1 MRNIKLTIAY
11 DGTNYLGWQRQKVG
25 PTIQGVLEETLA
37 RLVGHK
43 VKLRAAGRTDA
54 GVHALGQVANFLTT
68 SKMSLEDMH
77 RALNAL
83 LPKDIAIVKVEEV
96 PIKFNAQYD
105 AKYKTYFYQ
114 IYNHPVRNPIWRL
127 YSWWVP
133 QKLDLEAMR
142 ACLPLF
148 VGKKDF
154 ASFRKLGSDIKT
166 TVRTVYRAELKRA
179 VGMAGMI
186 RFEISARGFLRYMV
200 RNIVGALVWVGLGKM
215 SPEELAEIMEAKDRS
230 LAPPPAPPQGLFLKE
245 VVYEER
251 RSRRA
256 KQTFGPSEGTQTIG
270 DPGGERQGQES

>member
-11 DGTNYLGWQRQKVG
+11 DGTNYLGWQRQKSG

-37 RLVGHK
+37 RLLGHRI
-43 VKLRAAGRTDA
+43 KLRAAGRTDA

-68 SKMSLEDMH
+68 NKMPLKDLH

-105 AKYKTYFYQ
+105 AKHKTYFYQ
-114 IYNHPVRNPIWRL
+114 IYNHPIRHPLWRL

-133 QKLDLEAMR
+133 QKLDLEAMK

-148 VGKKDF
+148 LGQKDF
-154 ASFRKLGSDIKT
+154 ASFRKTGSDIRT
-166 TVRTVYRAELKRA
+166 TVRTVYSVNLKRA
-179 VGMAGMI
+179 VGIANML

-200 RNIVGALVWVGLGKM
+200 RNIVGALVEVGLHRLT
-215 SPEELAEIMEAKDRS
+215 PEELKQIMEAKDRS

-245 VVYEER
+245 VVYER
-251 RSRRA
+251 RHTHDQKAGQSSA
-256 KQTFGPSEGTQTIG
+256 GT
-270 DPGGERQGQES
+270 

>member
-11 DGTNYLGWQRQKVG
+11 DGTNYLGWQKQKTG
-25 PTIQGVLEETLA
+25 PTVQGVLEETLG
-37 RLVGHK
+37 RLLGHR

-68 SKMSLEDMH
+68 NKMSRADLQ

-105 AKYKTYFYQ
+105 ACSKTYFYQ
-114 IYNHPVRNPIWRL
+114 IYNHPIRHPIWRL

-133 QKLDLEAMR
+133 QKLDLSAMR
-142 ACLPLF
+142 SCLDIFL
-148 VGKKDF
+148 GQKDF
-154 ASFRKLGSDIKT
+154 ASFRKTGSDIRS
-166 TVRTVYRAELKRA
+166 TVRTVYQAKLKWA
-179 VGMAGMI
+179 TGTAHML

-200 RNIVGALVWVGLGKM
+200 RNIVGAIVEVGLHRLT
-215 SPEELAEIMEAKDRS
+215 PQELREIMAAKDRS

-245 VVYEER
+245 VVYKKR
-251 RSRRA
+251 RE
-256 KQTFGPSEGTQTIG
+256 P
-270 DPGGERQGQES
+270 

>member
-11 DGTNYLGWQRQKVG
+11 DGTNYLGWQRQKSG

-37 RLVGHK
+37 RLLGHRI
-43 VKLRAAGRTDA
+43 KLRAAGRTDA

-68 SKMSLEDMH
+68 NKMPLKDLH

-114 IYNHPVRNPIWRL
+114 IYNHPIRHPLWRL

-133 QKLDLEAMR
+133 QKLDLEAMK

-148 VGKKDF
+148 LGQKDF
-154 ASFRKLGSDIKT
+154 ASFRKTGSDIRT
-166 TVRTVYRAELKRA
+166 TVRTVYNVNLKRA
-179 VGMAGMI
+179 VGIANML

-200 RNIVGALVWVGLGKM
+200 RNIVGALVEVGLHRLT
-215 SPEELAEIMEAKDRS
+215 PEELEQIMEAKDRS

-245 VVYEER
+245 VVYER
-251 RSRRA
+251 RHTHDQKAGQS
-256 KQTFGPSEGTQTIG
+256 GTGT
-270 DPGGERQGQES
+270 

>member
-11 DGTNYLGWQRQKVG
+11 DGTNYLGWQRQKTG

-37 RLVGHK
+37 RLLGHR

-68 SKMSLEDMH
+68 NKMPLADIH

-83 LPKDIAIVKVEEV
+83 LPKDIAVVKVEEV

-114 IYNHPVRNPIWRL
+114 IYNHPIRNPVWRL

-133 QKLDLEAMR
+133 QKLDLEAMK

-148 VGKKDF
+148 VGEKDF
-154 ASFRKLGSDIKT
+154 ASFRKTGSDIRT
-166 TVRTVYRAELKRA
+166 TVRTVYDVRLKRV
-179 VGMAGMI
+179 VGVAHML

-200 RNIVGALVWVGLGKM
+200 RNIVGALVEVGLHRLT
-215 SPEELAEIMEAKDRS
+215 PEGLKEIMEAKDRS
-230 LAPPPAPPQGLFLKE
+230 LAPPPAPPQGLFLKG
-245 VVYEER
+245 VYYDQKVI
-251 RSRRA
+251 SI
-256 KQTFGPSEGTQTIG
+256 SEK
-270 DPGGERQGQES
+270 E

>member
-11 DGTNYLGWQRQKVG
+11 DGTNYLGWQRQKSG

-37 RLVGHK
+37 RLLGHRI
-43 VKLRAAGRTDA
+43 KLRAAGRTDA

-68 SKMSLEDMH
+68 NKMPLKDLH

-114 IYNHPVRNPIWRL
+114 IYNHPIRHPLWRL

-133 QKLDLEAMR
+133 QKLDLEAMK

-148 VGKKDF
+148 LGQKDF
-154 ASFRKLGSDIKT
+154 ASFRKTGSDIRT
-166 TVRTVYRAELKRA
+166 TVRTVYNVNLKRA
-179 VGMAGMI
+179 VGIANML

-200 RNIVGALVWVGLGKM
+200 RNIVGALVEVGLHRLTL
-215 SPEELAEIMEAKDRS
+215 EELEQIMEAKDRS

-245 VVYEER
+245 VVYER
-251 RSRRA
+251 RHTHDQKAGQSGA
-256 KQTFGPSEGTQTIG
+256 GT
-270 DPGGERQGQES
+270 

>member
-1 MRNIKLTIAY
+1 MKEGPFSPEMRNLKLTIAY

-25 PTIQGVLEETLA
+25 PTIQGVIEETLA

-68 SKMSLEDMH
+68 SKMPLPDLH

-83 LPKDIAIVKVEEV
+83 LPKDIAIVKIEEV

-105 AKYKTYFYQ
+105 ARYKTYFYQ
-114 IYNHPVRNPIWRL
+114 ILNQPVRNPIWRL

-133 QKLDLEAMR
+133 EKLDLEAMK

-148 VGKKDF
+148 VGQKDF
-154 ASFRKLGSDIKT
+154 ASFRKMGSDIKT
-166 TVRTVYRAELKRA
+166 TVRTVFRAELKRA
-179 VGMAGMI
+179 VGIAGML

-200 RNIVGALVWVGLGKM
+200 RNIVGALVEVGRGKL
-215 SPEELAEIMEAKDRS
+215 SPEELAAIFEAKDRS

-245 VVYEER
+245 VVYDQR
-251 RSRRA
+251 RPAREKETR
-256 KQTFGPSEGTQTIG
+256 
-270 DPGGERQGQES
+270 

>member
-1 MRNIKLTIAY
+1 MKEGPFSPEMRNLKLTIAY

-25 PTIQGVLEETLA
+25 PTIQGVIEETLA

-68 SKMSLEDMH
+68 SKMSLPDLH

-83 LPKDIAIVKVEEV
+83 LPKDIAIVKIEEV

-105 AKYKTYFYQ
+105 ARYKTYFYQ
-114 IYNHPVRNPIWRL
+114 ILNQPVRNPIWRL

-133 QKLDLEAMR
+133 EKLDLEAMK

-148 VGKKDF
+148 VGQKDF
-154 ASFRKLGSDIKT
+154 ASFRKMGSDIKT
-166 TVRTVYRAELKRA
+166 TVRTVFRAELKRA
-179 VGMAGMI
+179 VGIAGML

-200 RNIVGALVWVGLGKM
+200 RNIVGALVEVGRGKL
-215 SPEELAEIMEAKDRS
+215 SPEELAAIFEAKDRS

-245 VVYEER
+245 VVYDQR
-251 RSRRA
+251 RPAREKETR
-256 KQTFGPSEGTQTIG
+256 
-270 DPGGERQGQES
+270 

>member
-11 DGTNYLGWQRQKVG
+11 DGTNYLGWQRQKSG

-37 RLVGHK
+37 RLLGHRI
-43 VKLRAAGRTDA
+43 KLRAAGRTDA

-68 SKMSLEDMH
+68 NKMPLQDIH

-83 LPKDIAIVKVEEV
+83 LPKDIAIIKVEEV

-105 AKYKTYFYQ
+105 ARYKTYFYQ
-114 IYNHPVRNPIWRL
+114 IYNHPIRHPLWRL

-133 QKLDLEAMR
+133 QKLDLEAMK

-148 VGKKDF
+148 LGQKDF
-154 ASFRKLGSDIKT
+154 ASFRKTGSDIRT
-166 TVRTVYRAELKRA
+166 TVRTVYQVSLKRA
-179 VGMAGMI
+179 VGIANML

-200 RNIVGALVWVGLGKM
+200 RNIVGALVEVGLHRL
-215 SPEELAEIMEAKDRS
+215 SPEELEQIMEAKDRS

-245 VVYEER
+245 VVYER
-251 RSRRA
+251 RHTHDQKA
-256 KQTFGPSEGTQTIG
+256 
-270 DPGGERQGQES
+270 GQSGART